1 MTNSNHSS
9 PPQYDNLSVNLQMQF
24 PEHAIQISEALHA
37 HPIQEDFLNQITQ
50 HPEIFLSHVEDGTD
64 EYNQLLNQYK
74 TIINNILDSDHTIQT
89 ENLPIISQWW
99 RHLDEEDKRRAII
112 AFKNYSDSQRHILTN
127 NRLRRSTGLRRS
139 PATRPTGSGNKKSKY
154 ASRKQKTKKR
164 QGKSNKNKKKHQKRK
179 KQNTRR
185 TTKHRRRNKH
195 RR

>member
-24 PEHAIQISEALHA
+24 PEHNIIISEALHA
-37 HPIQEDFLNQITQ
+37 HPIQEEFLNQITE
-50 HPEIFLSHVEDGTD
+50 HPVFLDHAEEGSE
-64 EYNQLLNQYK
+64 EYEQLLNQYK
-74 TIINNILDSDHTIQT
+74 PIINNMLDPDHTIPT

-99 RHLDEEDKRRAII
+99 RHLEEEDKRRAII
-112 AFKNYSDSQRHILTN
+112 AFKNYSDSQRDILTS
-127 NRLRRSTGLRRS
+127 NRLRRSTGPRRG
-139 PATRPTGSGNKKSKY
+139 PATRPAGSGNKKTKY